1 MKATTNLYEV
11 LGVSQDATQADIKKA
26 YYKLALQLHP
36 DKNPA
41 QEAKEK
47 FQALNRIYA
56 VLGDPEKRQIYDRTG
71 SLQDCEDMAADDMFS
86 ELTKYYRDLYKEVT
100 EEDIMSFEREYRGS
114 DEEKKDLLRHY
125 EQLQGNMARVFD
137 MVMVSRPELDSHR
150 FMDIIDAAIQA
161 GDVRKH
167 KAYNKW
173 AKSTQAKPRSSVD
186 PLLPDPPVANKT
198 KSKGK
203 QKGGDDVGAL
213 VAAIQSKGSSF
224 GRNMAAWEA
233 KWTAVAAE
241 EEADSS
247 RGVRGKSSSK
257 RSSKKSADHQQQ
269 QQPDDEDDVAIAAEP
284 SEEQFAAARARLA
297 TKGPQLH
304 TDAGGDADDARKGR
318 HSKAKVVKKAAAQPV
333 LQEDDDEQ
341 GEGLDQKHKKIRRSG
356 STAKGKQN
364 VK

>member
-1 MKATTNLYEV
+1 M
-11 LGVSQDATQADIKKA
+11 
-26 YYKLALQLHP
+26 
-36 DKNPA
+36 
-41 QEAKEK
+41 
-47 FQALNRIYA
+47 
-56 VLGDPEKRQIYDRTG
+56 
-71 SLQDCEDMAADDMFS
+71 
-86 ELTKYYRDLYKEVT
+86 
-100 EEDIMSFEREYRGS
+100 
-114 DEEKKDLLRHY
+114 
-125 EQLQGNMARVFD
+125 
-137 MVMVSRPELDSHR
+137 
-150 FMDIIDAAIQA
+150 
-161 GDVRKH
+161 
-167 KAYNKW
+167 
-173 AKSTQAKPRSSVD
+173 D

-213 VAAIQSKGSSF
+213 VAAIQSKVVGRSAAGLCEVSWCEDDCTGIEVCCCVKVIVWHLVLRACRVLRCKGCAGRMLCYWHIGCSIQGAGEHCFQSSAVWGGSLWPVFCVVSQGSSF